1 MTAMTRA
8 WTIAPEPADSP
19 LALDLWRAYY
29 TEVSDRWFQLHEG
42 RDTPPDELEREV
54 VAANDHATLAPP
66 SGALLLGRYAGEPA
80 GMAGVRLFEG
90 EGGGGGGA
98 APGPL
103 AAELKRLFVR
113 KEARGTGGGPVLLAA
128 AEDAARALGARV
140 MLLDTRSDLA
150 EAWSLYE
157 RSGYE
162 RSARHNDDVYAER
175 WYRKA
180 L

>member
-1 MTAMTRA
+1 MAAVTSA
-8 WTIAPEPADSP
+8 WTVSPEPSTSSVAR
-19 LALDLWRAYY
+19 ALWRAYY
-29 TEVSDRWFQLHEG
+29 TEVSDRWFQVHEE
-42 RDTPPDELEREV
+42 RDTPVEELEREV

-66 SGALLLGRYAGEPA
+66 SGMLLLGRYGGEPA
-80 GMAGVRLFEG
+80 GTAGVRLLDGCGTAQG
-90 EGGGGGGA
+90 E
-98 APGPL
+98 PGEL
-103 AAELKRLFVR
+103 VAELKRLFVL

-128 AEDAARALGARV
+128 AEDAARELGARI

-162 RSARHNDDVYAER
+162 RTAPHNHETYAER
-175 WYRKA
+175 WYRKR